1 MGCAKPAPIY
11 KTYLYTVLYIH
22 YVAWSPVLLSP
33 LFQNS
38 NLFLQLLNSQQVI
51 STSLPF
57 HTYLLLFHVPAL
69 LEEAALRWFFKQKI
83 NPHHEGQQNEVKD
96 GFLSEAQTCTWTSSH
111 SGGVVVLLFY
121 VKCLWMTASFRG
133 VFRQHLGAGAG
144 VSPTRLDKGMLS
156 HWITGSHY
164 SCVLNERFCSPPWA
178 GLAR

>member
-1 MGCAKPAPIY
+1 MFLWPAPWHKDRTPYWLITMGCAKPAPIY

-33 LFQNS
+33 LLQNS

-83 NPHHEGQQNEVKD
+83 NPHHEGQHAHQQNEVKD

-121 VKCLWMTASFRG
+121 VKCLWMTVCFIQR
-133 VFRQHLGAGAG
+133 
-144 VSPTRLDKGMLS
+144 
-156 HWITGSHY
+156 
-164 SCVLNERFCSPPWA
+164 CVPSAPGCRCRCISYKV
-178 GLAR
+178 R